1 MKAGALNVAIISAGE
16 GRREISGGGKSR
28 KAERWEST
36 RCVWRVVETS
46 LARMQNSFLSIK
58 PMTFGIFSFCE
69 VKIISSRY
77 CEDEMR

>member
-1 MKAGALNVAIISAGE
+1 MARISAGE

-28 KAERWEST
+28 KAEREESA

-58 PMTFGIFSFCE
+58 PIPLVFSVS
-69 VKIISSRY
+69 VK
-77 CEDEMR
+77 